1 MMPRWRSQVTTAVRS
16 GSTSVL
22 RSMGMRSTGHGKDGK
37 PVKKGA
43 RDMRDPNNICRWSD
57 GFWFWRISEGVPK
70 TKMKS
75 WKSMLSEEQIW
86 HVMAFENQFSNDG
99 KPHDHS
105 CYKPG
110 N

>member
-1 MMPRWRSQVTTAVRS
+1 MARLIR
-16 GSTSVL
+16 
-22 RSMGMRSTGHGKDGK
+22 RSTRGSCHGKDGK

-86 HVMAFENQFSNDG
+86 HVMAFENQFSNEG